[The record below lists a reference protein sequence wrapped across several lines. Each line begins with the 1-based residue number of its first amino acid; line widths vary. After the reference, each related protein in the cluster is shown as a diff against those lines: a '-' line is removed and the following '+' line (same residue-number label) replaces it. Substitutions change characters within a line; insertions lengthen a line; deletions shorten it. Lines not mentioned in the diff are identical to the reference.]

1 MLIIIESVSI
11 MSTMNRGRWVGLV
24 VLAAFFGIASVA
36 WRAVRPTATAAALIL
51 DLTGQQ
57 RALRSWLPV
66 HAEPVTTRDLDV
78 PARHGAVHAR
88 LFSPDVPRGT
98 TLAIFPGVHGGG
110 VDEPRMNA
118 LARQFAANGLRVLI
132 APLPELREYT
142 IRPRSTDDVEDVS
155 LWLASQRDLAPGGR
169 IGLVGVSF
177 SGGLALVA
185 AGRPSLAG
193 KLALV
198 AAMGSHG
205 DLPRAMKY
213 LCTGVL
219 PDGTSQPAHD
229 YGAVVILLAG
239 LHHFVPP
246 EQIEPLRHAIVT
258 FLDASSLDVTDPA
271 KSALM
276 FQDAILQGDALPEPA
291 HEVMGWVN
299 HRDVKTI
306 GPKLL
311 PYLEELGGAPELSPE
326 RSPATSAPVFLLH
339 GSHDNVIPYTETP
352 LLANYLMARGTHVT
366 SLLTPLISHANAE
379 RTKPPAGEVWRL
391 IRFWA
396 SMLRVLSAA

>member
-1 MLIIIESVSI
+1 
-11 MSTMNRGRWVGLV
+11 MSTMNRGRWVGV
-24 VLAAFFGIASVA
+24 AVLAAFFGLAFVA
-36 WRAVRPTATAAALIL
+36 WRVARPTATAAALIL

-57 RALRSWLPV
+57 RTLRSWLPV
-66 HAEPVTTRDLDV
+66 HAEPVTTRDFDV

-88 LFSPDVPRGT
+88 LFSPAAPRGT
-98 TLAIFPGVHGGG
+98 TIAMFPGVHGGG

-118 LARQFAANGLRVLI
+118 LARQFASNGLRVLI

-155 LWLASQRDLAPGGR
+155 LWLASQRDLAPNGR

-177 SGGLALVA
+177 SGGLVLVA

-198 AAMGSHG
+198 AAMGAHG

-219 PDGTSQPAHD
+219 PDGTVQPAHD

-276 FQDAILQGDALPEPA
+276 FQEAILLGDTLPEPA
-291 HEVMGWVN
+291 HEVMSWVN

-326 RSPATSAPVFLLH
+326 RSPATSAPVYLLH

-352 LLANYLMARGTHVT
+352 LLANYLTARGTRVT

-379 RTKPPAGEVWRL
+379 PQKPQAGEVWRL